1 MVPARHGF
9 SEVSIEFAHVGYAE
23 RERRGEE
30 PDFST
35 AAMRH
40 VDQAIAWFGRDEASG
55 ADARVSKS
63 ILVDDYFGDP
73 HVRQRQAEA
82 VLDACAERGVVV
94 DHVVYES
101 SCVATAKLVVDR
113 IADDPRPGDGAAT
126 APIVP
131 ETAASRDPAW
141 LSSNGRRRL
150 APGQALPQRGS
161 SGSLLSRVGGAPRSD
176 DAVEDI
182 QPEPH
187 RGTKAIRGYHDI
199 NVEVQLYDGDVM
211 NGAGTGKWSC
221 PLLAAAWQLLR
232 LGVLQDE
239 DGNPL
244 SPEFARLDHPS
255 LNRDPEP
262 FAARATLSLLTPAM
276 LQVEYA
282 VRLILGRLELPGEWV
297 RQLRQSH
304 EDEQRRPADLVLE
317 RIAYGFVP
325 IDYPREA
332 ASATAQLGRGL
343 LRSASPV

>member
-9 SEVSIEFAHVGYAE
+9 SEVSVEFAHVGYSE
-23 RERRGEE
+23 SERRDGG
-30 PDFST
+30 PDFS
-35 AAMRH
+35 AAARRH
-40 VDQAIAWFGRDEASG
+40 VDQAIAWFGRDEATSI
-55 ADARVSKS
+55 DARVSKS

-73 HVRQRQAEA
+73 RVRERQAEA
-82 VLDACAERGVVV
+82 VLDACEERGVVI

-101 SCVATAKLVVDR
+101 SCVAVAKLVVDR

-126 APIVP
+126 AVVIP
-131 ETAASRDPAW
+131 ESAASRDPAW

-150 APGQALPQRGS
+150 APGQAKPQRGS
-161 SGSLLSRVGGAPRSD
+161 ASLLSRVSGSARGND
-176 DAVEDI
+176 EVEDV

-199 NVEVQLYDGDVM
+199 NVEVQLYDGEVM

-244 SPEFARLDHPS
+244 SPEFARLDHAA
-255 LNRDPEP
+255 LRGDPEP
-262 FAARATLSLLTPAM
+262 FTARATLSLLTPAM

-282 VRLILGRLELPGEWV
+282 VRLILGRLELPQESV

-304 EDEQRRPADLVLE
+304 EDERRRPADLVLE

-325 IDYPREA
+325 IGYPREA
-332 ASATAQLGRGL
+332 ASAAAQIGRGL
-343 LRSASPV
+343 MGSPSPV